1 MMIDNKKKIFIFSFF
16 QVLFLFTAKH
26 IISPLIPLI
35 SEELGVGLDYM
46 GLAISLSIFAMFF
59 ISLITG
65 NLIEIMGLKNVLF
78 IGLLVNLSGS
88 VMLFSSHT
96 FLVFAIGYFAMQLG
110 TSILW
115 VCKLSIVGTF
125 FPKNKAVRL
134 LQINFG
140 GALGFIVA
148 PLLVSFILFLDID
161 WRYYYIIHP
170 VIIMLLTISL
180 WKIDIPRKLKVESN
194 FKKLFT
200 ENKRIIKNP
209 VFILCIVI
217 IFFFASSSNIFFV
230 WFTSYFNSLDVNL
243 DISSLYLTV
252 YGAALFLG
260 MVLRNQLVRRFKRKQ
275 ILLTGFVISFFLL
288 ISILLTGN
296 LVAKIILIFLFGIS
310 ISGNLS
316 ITFSI
321 SSDIFPEY
329 DHSLS
334 GFNLAAANL
343 GTMVFQYLSGY
354 MTEYYSRNSVIYID
368 IGILFVLIIAT
379 GLLNFHKKFSTINC

>member
-1 MMIDNKKKIFIFSFF
+1 
-16 QVLFLFTAKH
+16 
-26 IISPLIPLI
+26 
-35 SEELGVGLDYM
+35 
-46 GLAISLSIFAMFF
+46 
-59 ISLITG
+59 
-65 NLIEIMGLKNVLF
+65 VLF